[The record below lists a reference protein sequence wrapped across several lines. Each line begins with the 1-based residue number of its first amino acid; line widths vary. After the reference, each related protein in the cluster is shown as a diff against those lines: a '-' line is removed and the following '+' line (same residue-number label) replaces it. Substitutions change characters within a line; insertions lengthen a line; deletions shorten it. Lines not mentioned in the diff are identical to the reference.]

1 MMRSMFSGVSGLRA
15 HQIKMDVIGNN
26 IANVNTVGFKSS
38 RVTFQEIYSQT
49 LKAASAPGGGRGGVN
64 PQQVGL
70 GVAVASVDVLHE
82 GRNVQ
87 RTDNPKDLAI
97 EGDGFFIVSDG
108 TSNRYTRAGNFDID
122 TNGYLVFP
130 GGLYVL
136 GWTEK
141 QNGEI
146 DTSAVPGRINLTNIV
161 MPAQATDYIEFQGNL
176 DANLEIGKEVPY
188 SLTVFD
194 SQGGE
199 HQLTVNF
206 TKTAAN
212 TWDLSFIVPEG
223 YTINGMGYPGVVNYG
238 TLRFDN
244 AGKLV
249 SVTPDTGLTS
259 IDIVTPDPG
268 VDVITLQATN
278 FDINN
283 PPVQQNGI
291 RFDLEKFTQTK
302 DPSTVKVVDVS
313 GHRAGTLDAISF
325 DNFGRVIGT
334 FSNGRIDTVAEIA
347 IARFSNP
354 AGLAKVANNLYQ
366 NTSNSGEPLIGRAG
380 VDGRGTINPGALE
393 MSNVDLSK
401 EFTEMIITQRGFQAN
416 SRIIT
421 TSDEMLQELVNLKR

>member
-15 HQIKMDVIGNN
+15 HQTKMDVIGNN

-49 LKAASAPGGGRGGVN
+49 LKSASAPGGGRGGVN

-70 GVAVASVDVLHE
+70 GVSVASIDVLHE

-87 RTDNPKDLAI
+87 RTDNPSDLAI

-108 TSNRYTRAGNFDID
+108 TSNKYTRAGNFEID

-136 GWTEK
+136 GWSEK
-141 QNGEI
+141 QNGNI
-146 DTSAVPGRINLTNIV
+146 DISGIPGRINLTNIV
-161 MPAQATDYIEFQGNL
+161 MPAQATDYISFQGNL
-176 DANLEIGKEVPY
+176 DANLEVGKQVPY

-212 TWDLSFIVPEG
+212 TWDLGFVVPEG
-223 YTINGMGYPGVVNYG
+223 YTINGVGYPGIVDYG
-238 TLRFDN
+238 TLEFDN
-244 AGKLV
+244 AGRLV
-249 SVTPDTGLTS
+249 SVTADAGVSS
-259 IDIVTPDPG
+259 IDIVPPDPG
-268 VDVITLQATN
+268 VDTITLDATN

-283 PPVQQNGI
+283 PPVEQNGL
-291 RFDLEKFTQTK
+291 RFDLDKFTQTK
-302 DPSTVKVVDVS
+302 DPSTIKVTEVS
-313 GHRAGTLDAISF
+313 GHRAGTLEAINF
-325 DNFGRVIGT
+325 DNLGRIIGT
-334 FSNGRIDTVAEIA
+334 FSNGHIDTVAIIG

-354 AGLAKVANNLYQ
+354 GGLARVADNLYQ
-366 NTSNSGEPLIGRAG
+366 NTSNSGEAVIGQAG

-393 MSNVDLSK
+393 MSNVDLSR